1 MRKSLLV
8 IFLAALVMAAFSSE
22 AQQSLG
28 DVAGSIK
35 LNRPAGEA
43 VVIDRN
49 AIGQARKTSVPA
61 SGVDLLSE
69 AVDDCLVETRALHDL
84 FNETRDGLSFYRDEW
99 RSRVASV
106 GQQLESARFK
116 LESVVPDGRY
126 VESYEKAQQGAD
138 TALSAHDIMRSAIA
152 SDRPV
157 FSQGRTV
164 CEQAVRML
172 EEAQTE
178 IGAAARRDAAEST
191 PAMINPIDADR
202 IISSTCGRQ
211 YATGSQGYGDCV
223 VRERSALDVMRGRT
237 GPSAGLDVES
247 FNMIRNAC
255 RFEWPNSF
263 VSQDRCERNRIAAQ
277 KSR

>member
-1 MRKSLLV
+1 VRKSLLV
-8 IFLAALVMAAFSSE
+8 SLLAAFVMTASSSE

-43 VVIDRN
+43 VVIDRH
-49 AIGQARKTSVPA
+49 AIGRARKTSVPA
-61 SGVDLLSE
+61 SGVDQLND
-69 AVDDCLVETRALHDL
+69 AVNDCLVETRALYAL
-84 FNETRDGLSFYRDEW
+84 FNETRDGSLFYRDEW
-99 RSRVASV
+99 RMQVASV
-106 GQQLESARFK
+106 GQRLESAQFK

-126 VESYEKAQQGAD
+126 VESYEKAQQGAN
-138 TALSAHDIMRSAIA
+138 TALSALEILRSAIA

-157 FSQGRTV
+157 FSQGRTL
-164 CEQAVRML
+164 CEQALRLL
-172 EEAQTE
+172 EEARTE

-211 YATGSQGYGDCV
+211 YASGSQGYGDCV
-223 VRERSALDVMRGRT
+223 ARERAALDAMRGRT
-237 GPSAGLDVES
+237 GPGAGLDVES

-263 VSQDRCERNRIAAQ
+263 VSQDQCERNRIAAQ